1 MRTPIYIAGLICW
14 SLGYGAEVAEPTAKS
29 HPLPPA
35 TNAVANAGLPPLPKS
50 RIAYFRE
57 LLAMSPPQRDQAL
70 AGTPESNRKII
81 EAKLRE
87 YAALPPEE
95 RETRLRTTEL
105 HWYLRPLMVIAPT
118 NRAALVAAI
127 PDEFQKLI
135 AERLQRWEALPRQT
149 QKELLENDWATRYL
163 STPPSQRNSTPND
176 ISPPLPEKLE
186 KQLASWQL
194 LPPDR
199 RQRMFDRFGQYF
211 DLSSKEKERT
221 LGALSDTERSEM
233 EKTLQ
238 AFEKLPSAQRWICV
252 NSFQK
257 FADMTPGERAQF
269 LKNAE
274 LWRKMSPGERQTWR
288 LLVTKLPP
296 LPPGFGEPPT
306 PPGFQKQKS
315 GPTTPPFPPAKT
327 NPANP
332 VQ

>member
-1 MRTPIYIAGLICW
+1 MRTPICAARLICCNH
-14 SLGYGAEVAEPTAKS
+14 GYGAEVAEPTTKGG
-29 HPLPPA
+29 PGPPP
-35 TNAVANAGLPPLPKS
+35 TNAVASAGLPPLPKS

-70 AGTPESNRKII
+70 AGTPESNRKTI

-87 YAALPPEE
+87 YAAWPPEE

-105 HWYLRPLMVIAPT
+105 HWYLRPLMQIAPT

-135 AERLQRWEALPRQT
+135 AERLQRWDTLPRQT

-163 STPPSQRNSTPND
+163 STPPSQGNNIPND

-211 DLSSKEKERT
+211 ELSSKEKEKT
-221 LGALSDTERSEM
+221 LSALSDAERSEM
-233 EKTLQ
+233 ERTLQ
-238 AFEKLPSAQRWICV
+238 AFEKLPPAQRWVCV

-274 LWRKMSPGERQTWR
+274 LWKKMSPGERQTWR

-296 LPPGFGEPPT
+296 LPPGFGEPPF
-306 PPGFQKQKS
+306 PPPLKQKA
-315 GPTTPPFPPAKT
+315 GRPPLPRGAPNLT
-327 NPANP
+327 NAG
-332 VQ
+332 Q